1 MLADFG
7 VDLMTADFKSSDGR
21 TTHMAFGF
29 RCFVFNRGCEP
40 LDASST
46 KRVVAICDDY
56 LVGRDLVKAE
66 RTFAIGRVFIDGEF
80 LHKRQLL
87 QIGRGSLCDRNGSRR
102 RSVGVTQGPPKL
114 AVLE

>member
-7 VDLMTADFKSSDGR
+7 VDLITSDFKSSDGR

-29 RCFVFNRGCEP
+29 LGFILDGVCES
-40 LDASST
+40 LDASSA
-46 KRVVAICDDY
+46 KCVVAICDDY
-56 LVGRDLVKAE
+56 LVGFDRVKAE
-66 RTFAIGRVFIDGEF
+66 RTIAIGRVLGNGEV

-87 QIGRGSLCDRNGSRR
+87 QIGRCSFY
-102 RSVGVTQGPPKL
+102 VGVTQGPPKL